1 MGQAQRGLHGTRH
14 AERGGPA
21 LHAAVCS
28 PGAGTAA
35 TRPHL
40 QDRSG
45 AGRALQNGFQLMNPC
60 STACPHA
67 QPQVTVILKDEDAH
81 ALGCQAAH
89 RPLERERVKALSV
102 QLRTEVER
110 WLCCVS
116 GAAMQLGLHV
126 LLAFKMS
133 TYGTSYRASISST
146 VSRGTLSL
154 PSCPGW
160 LESSAHIS
168 SNAWQRPNIAVPVSL
183 AMAACTR
190 CLERCRQAGRPAGG
204 VGCPRNRT
212 HRCQHSR
219 DRWWAPSSHS
229 SAGSPLV
236 LERHV
241 GGEEGVARVYQLRKG
256 AQVGLHAVHLNAAL
270 GGLDGRRHLQSK

>member
-1 MGQAQRGLHGTRH
+1 MNVQPSSCTVAQVRTVKVAHVVEARHPLDHILQQRTQPKPLAKGLVLSMHM
-14 AERGGPA
+14 
-21 LHAAVCS
+21 
-28 PGAGTAA
+28 
-35 TRPHL
+35 RPH
-40 QDRSG
+40 
-45 AGRALQNGFQLMNPC
+45 
-60 STACPHA
+60 STQPHPQAKLRPHA
-67 QPQVTVILKDEDAH
+67 QVVVLEQHH
-81 ALGCQAAH
+81 ACLPSCQRGG

-168 SNAWQRPNIAVPVSL
+168 SNARQRPNIAVPVSL